1 MSETHE
7 TWTWGELFELDLPAD
22 WEVHDHDDA
31 IEICPV
37 SGVGGVQLATL
48 DAPEDE
54 APSAVVVGL
63 IERFA
68 ATRGAGGPIP
78 ADVERDTAGITR
90 ARARFDGDDG
100 RWVACA
106 ATWGRHVILVT
117 AFARAD
123 DARMLLVA
131 EGLFDALRPIDMP
144 HSREL
149 PPDAP
154 GDF

>member
-1 MSETHE
+1 MTDTHE
-7 TWTWGELFELDLPAD
+7 TWSWGELFEIDLPLD
-22 WEVHDHDDA
+22 WEVRDLEDA
-31 IEICPV
+31 VEICPV

-48 DAPEDE
+48 DAPTDE
-54 APSAVVVGL
+54 APSAAVVGL

-68 ATRGAGGPIP
+68 ATRGAAGPIP
-78 ADVERDTAGITR
+78 ADVEQDGAGITR
-90 ARARFDGDDG
+90 ARARFDADDG

-106 ATWGRHVILVT
+106 ATWSHHVVLLT
-117 AFARAD
+117 AFARAE

-131 EGLFDALRPIDMP
+131 EGLFDGLRPVDMP
-144 HSREL
+144 HAREL